1 MGEVIKTEFG
11 DSVAHKVELSD
22 KILAKNIGEILHR
35 HYPGHLWAIHVDS
48 EGGVVNIRNLR
59 VSFLYGYVFH
69 IKNLYPFDSQ
79 VTTKIINAGGEI
91 LERAAIAR
99 GKSDQQNSTH
109 VEGVKERKT
118 PNIVI

>member
-1 MGEVIKTEFG
+1 MGDVIETEFG
-11 DSVAHKVELSD
+11 NSPAHKVELAD

-79 VTTKIINAGGEI
+79 VVRKVVNAGGEL
-91 LERAAIAR
+91 LERAAIVR